1 MMLGRCPVCHSRISL
16 EAVVQ
21 DDAGRELLALLAR
34 TDAALA
40 MPLVAYLGLF
50 RAPNR
55 DLANDRALRLAQEV
69 LALGTGQGLADA
81 LAQTVEAIRA
91 KGGAAL
97 KNHNY
102 LKRVLDGQPMA
113 DAVAIAHMKSPIKA
127 RPISRTESAVMG
139 FLGADPS

>member
-21 DDAGRELLALLAR
+21 DEAGRELLALLAR
-34 TDAALA
+34 TEAALA
-40 MPLVAYLGLF
+40 VPLVAYLGLF

-69 LALGTGQGLADA
+69 LALGAGTGLAEA
-81 LAQTVEAIRA
+81 LAQTVEAIRV
-91 KGGAAL
+91 KGGSAL

-102 LKRVLDGQPMA
+102 LKRVLEGQPA
-113 DAVAIAHMKSPIKA
+113 PDAAAIAPVKSAKA

-139 FLGADPS
+139 FLGHEPE